1 MDETEPARR
10 TELERALARIW
21 CETLGLDSVD
31 VHDDFYDVGGHSLLA
46 MSLSSQIASELHV
59 DFPAHEVEE
68 WPTIAAQAD
77 AITRAIT
84 AQDDVATPITP

>member
-1 MDETEPARR
+1 MDENKVAPR
-10 TELERALARIW
+10 TELETTLARIW
-21 CETLGLDSVD
+21 CNTLGVD
-31 VHDDFYDVGGHSLLA
+31 CVGVNDDFYDVGGHSLLA

-59 DFPAHEVEE
+59 DLPAEDVPQ

-84 AQDDVATPITP
+84 GHDADAPWTP